1 MIYNV
6 YSKLN
11 GYPARSLSWTYNSIA
26 GKYEGMVYSC
36 IKRNILEIPELEL

>member
-1 MIYNV
+1 MVIR
-6 YSKLN
+6 L
-11 GYPARSLSWTYNSIA
+11 GHCPEHTTPIA